1 MARAPTQDR
10 SKARVERILA
20 AASLML
26 AESEEAITARA
37 LAARS
42 GVALGTIYQFF
53 VDMKAVR
60 EAVGGRARA
69 LLIEALDAHVPATL
83 ARDPKAYLARLIV
96 AVDKLQEAHPEI
108 GCMVREKPPGSFPE
122 QLGGDLQAV
131 ARARMGEAF
140 RSEYPHLDRVELD
153 RILDIASTALLAVL
167 SRLPA
172 RGTPDRATYIQD
184 ALLLVSGY
192 LAGRLR
198 PRPSK

>member
-1 MARAPTQDR
+1 MARAPTQER

-42 GVALGTIYQFF
+42 GVAPGTIYQFF
-53 VDMKAVR
+53 ADMKAVR

-69 LLIEALDAHVPATL
+69 LLIAALDSHVPASL
-83 ARDPKAYLARLIV
+83 ARDPKAYLAKLIV
-96 AVDKLQEAHPEI
+96 AVNDLQEAHPEI
-108 GCMVREKPPGSFPE
+108 GCMVREKPPGSFAE
-122 QLGGDLQAV
+122 RLGADLQAV
-131 ARARMGEAF
+131 TRARMGEAF
-140 RSEYPHLDRVELD
+140 RGEYPHFDPVELE

-172 RGTPDRATYIQD
+172 RGAPDRATYIQD
-184 ALLLVSGY
+184 AQLLVSGY
-192 LAGRLR
+192 VVDRLGRRRL
-198 PRPSK
+198 K